1 MLDHLTDVPLLTAAT
16 VAFVLV
22 LLYLVRLNQLLLGT
36 PDEIKTLTPTKWT
49 KDLLRETYRRLEAD
63 PITTSSYA
71 KRIPPRLERRY
82 IVTGGSGE
90 STLLGDH
97 SMAQHRP
104 VHADNHPG
112 PPDLAAVHFRGF

>member
-71 KRIPPRLERRY
+71 KRIPPKLQRRY

-97 SMAQHRP
+97 SMAPHGP